1 MFFGQIFN
9 RLANRTGEANK
20 SRKAVSEQ
28 LTAEEKETLKEQLI
42 PTNND
47 LNTKSQLKKALENI
61 EERIRTE
68 GTSDQL
74 LIQKAEI
81 LLRRNKLNQAQGILN
96 QVSKSRSDQKST
108 ERANKLLTLVHQLKQ
123 SDSEAKNQDLL
134 TDLHSIARKYCRK
147 LSDLPI
153 THNPSKPIEITQI
166 VRKEARRARTNEL
179 PKLSYELIQKIQEA
193 GHTSPWLTQDMALS
207 LNMMGQSEKALEM
220 LNDLKKTN
228 AGEKISN
235 SIQEN
240 IIAIKREAKDAQVK
254 TNIYLTKQALALA
267 KGNNLKTLFI
277 PSVKSLNQKT
287 NAKTLVFKEARA
299 SLAKNPQ
306 ACLAL
311 TDSILDYFQGD
322 LAALQ
327 LKGEALSA
335 LKDEKKA
342 IEIWKELANSKNQD
356 ISQKAK
362 ALIRINI
369 TKRVEL
375 SSKTT
380 SSDAAVSLYVKE
392 HIKHKIV
399 PTLNED
405 ICKILKK
412 INPEQIGASQPEL
425 QRQKFELILNR
436 KLIEQLE
443 AQHNKQKPLKKSAQS
458 QKRKI

>member
-1 MFFGQIFN
+1 M
-9 RLANRTGEANK
+9 
-20 SRKAVSEQ
+20 
-28 LTAEEKETLKEQLI
+28 
-42 PTNND
+42 
-47 LNTKSQLKKALENI
+47 
-61 EERIRTE
+61 
-68 GTSDQL
+68 
-74 LIQKAEI
+74 
-81 LLRRNKLNQAQGILN
+81 
-96 QVSKSRSDQKST
+96 
-108 ERANKLLTLVHQLKQ
+108 
-123 SDSEAKNQDLL
+123 
-134 TDLHSIARKYCRK
+134 
-147 LSDLPI
+147 
-153 THNPSKPIEITQI
+153 
-166 VRKEARRARTNEL
+166 
-179 PKLSYELIQKIQEA
+179 
-193 GHTSPWLTQDMALS
+193 
-207 LNMMGQSEKALEM
+207 
-220 LNDLKKTN
+220 
-228 AGEKISN
+228 
-235 SIQEN
+235 
-240 IIAIKREAKDAQVK
+240 
-254 TNIYLTKQALALA
+254 
-267 KGNNLKTLFI
+267 
-277 PSVKSLNQKT
+277 
-287 NAKTLVFKEARA
+287 
-299 SLAKNPQ
+299 
-306 ACLAL
+306 